1 VFVIGAFDS
10 RITFYSQQV
19 RALSLVHALREQGVL
34 RNGMRVAVVGGGA
47 AGLTAAA
54 GLAVLADVEIDL
66 YERAQEVLPLQSA
79 TTRRRLDPHIYGWP
93 EAGSDDPIA
102 DLPLLDWTAA
112 PAQEVRRDL
121 KQEFEAIAALRPC
134 LRLNLRHEI
143 TRACAAGPAVQ
154 LDFER
159 DARLG
164 EPANEGGRVR
174 GQAVFDL
181 AILAFGFGVEVAE
194 AGVPSISYWSEAGVP
209 VAEFEGRVTPRFLIS
224 GNGDGGLIDLVA
236 ASAHFDHAGVIREI
250 THQPNIG
257 SLIGRLE
264 DIDARARAADRAGNG
279 FDFLA
284 AYDAEILEGL
294 KGLGLLDRVVA
305 RLRPGVQLTLQTSG
319 PEVFSIKTA
328 TLNRL
333 AAYLVIRAC
342 ALTGQ
347 ARFVHLA
354 DRNLEPIQQPDS
366 VPYQAPLWFRCA
378 GQAFGV
384 DTVIMRR
391 GPGRAAARVPFVD
404 VLGDFQS
411 CAGGIHSEADRK

>member
-1 VFVIGAFDS
+1 MEPYDIIEGARSPAHRSVFVIGAFDS

-66 YERAQEVLPLQSA
+66 YERGQEVLPLQSA

-143 TRACAAGPAVQ
+143 TGARAAGPAVQ

-181 AILAFGFGVEVAE
+181 VILAFGFGVEVAE

-209 VAEFEGRVTPRFLIS
+209 VAEFEGAS
-224 GNGDGGLIDLVA
+224 DLV
-236 ASAHFDHAGVIREI
+236 F
-250 THQPNIG
+250 
-257 SLIGRLE
+257 
-264 DIDARARAADRAGNG
+264 
-279 FDFLA
+279 
-284 AYDAEILEGL
+284 
-294 KGLGLLDRVVA
+294 
-305 RLRPGVQLTLQTSG
+305 
-319 PEVFSIKTA
+319 
-328 TLNRL
+328 
-333 AAYLVIRAC
+333 
-342 ALTGQ
+342 
-347 ARFVHLA
+347 
-354 DRNLEPIQQPDS
+354 
-366 VPYQAPLWFRCA
+366 
-378 GQAFGV
+378 
-384 DTVIMRR
+384 
-391 GPGRAAARVPFVD
+391 
-404 VLGDFQS
+404 
-411 CAGGIHSEADRK
+411 